1 MNRKL
6 YLTGFLISAALLA
19 TVYYFE
25 YVKGLQPCP
34 LCIMQRIAF
43 FGNALTALVAFL
55 HHPAKCVRR
64 IYCCILSL
72 FALFGAVMASRQI
85 YLQHLPLGQAPPC
98 APGLNFMLQHFPLHQ
113 TLQVLFYGSG
123 DCAQV
128 HWKFLGLA
136 MPEWSLLFLIG
147 FFLSAIII
155 AWKK

>member
-1 MNRKL
+1 MQRTL
-6 YLTGFLISAALLA
+6 YLVGFLICLALLA

-25 YVKGLQPCP
+25 YAVGLKPCP

-43 FGNALTALVAFL
+43 FALGMTCFIAFWQNPL
-55 HHPAKCVRR
+55 TYGRR
-64 IYCCILSL
+64 IYA
-72 FALFGAVMASRQI
+72 ALISAFSIFGVVMAGRQI

-128 HWKFLGLA
+128 HWTFWGLA
-136 MPEWSLLFLIG
+136 MSEWSLLFLVG
-147 FFLSAIII
+147 FLISAIIL
-155 AWKK
+155 AVKK